1 MIRTRRMAST
11 QARLNI
17 VITLLAMFFPV
28 VLLSGLTHSFN
39 PSGNGA
45 VKIAFKKSGKRVV
58 ECDEKEAARKLG
70 ESYRESVRKGKGAT
84 IDLSKLSSCPSE
96 RHPVGVIVMVDGEK
110 VLDKDFKAKGVRKD
124 LASYVH
130 EVLPVKAGVH
140 GIKISMSDDGK
151 KTSASY
157 TIDAEVSIGPDE
169 IILVGFDPVKDTLVI
184 R

>member
-1 MIRTRRMAST
+1 
-11 QARLNI
+11 
-17 VITLLAMFFPV
+17 MFFPV

-39 PSGNGA
+39 PSGDGA

-58 ECDEKEAARKLG
+58 ECDEKEVARKLG
-70 ESYRESVRKGKGAT
+70 ESYRESVRKGEGAT

-96 RHPVGVIVMVDGEK
+96 RHPVSVIVLVDGEK

-130 EVLPVKAGVH
+130 EILPIKAGVH
-140 GIKISMSDDGK
+140 GIKILMSDDGK
-151 KTSASY
+151 RLSPLY
-157 TIDAEVSIGPDE
+157 DIEAEVAIERNE
-169 IILVGFDPVKDTLVI
+169 IILVGFDPAKNTLVI

>member
-1 MIRTRRMAST
+1 
-11 QARLNI
+11 
-17 VITLLAMFFPV
+17 MFFPV
-28 VLLSGLTHSFN
+28 ALLSGLTYSFN
-39 PSGNGA
+39 PSGGGA

-58 ECDEKEAARKLG
+58 ECDEKEAERKLG

-84 IDLSKLSSCPSE
+84 IDLSKLSVCPSE
-96 RHPVGVIVMVDGEK
+96 RHPVSVIVLVDGEK
-110 VLDKDFKAKGVRKD
+110 VLDKGFKAKGVRKD

-140 GIKISMSDDGK
+140 GIKILMSDDGK
-151 KTSASY
+151 KPSTSY